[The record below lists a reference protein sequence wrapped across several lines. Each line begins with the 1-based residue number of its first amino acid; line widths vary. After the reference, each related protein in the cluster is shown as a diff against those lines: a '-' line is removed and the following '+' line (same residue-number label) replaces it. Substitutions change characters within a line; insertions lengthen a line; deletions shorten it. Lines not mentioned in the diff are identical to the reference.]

1 MRVSALAGTNLEAL
15 RGMIAEHLREA
26 RGGSSHL
33 RLIKA
38 NQFIS

>member
-26 RGGSSHL
+26 RGGASHL
-33 RLIKA
+33 RFIKA
-38 NQFIS
+38 NQLIS